1 MTALLQFIQYN
12 FQQILRLGFAFLK
25 GEILVCLLLAY
36 GIGTTLF
43 VGRQSKIFLRK
54 AKIVQLWEERR
65 RSGECTYKQIV
76 VNSSLIDHRNV
87 FLHEKYESIV
97 LAWKKGDFAWC
108 LRLAPQR
115 LSLMQFPLCPS
126 FHEQSSKL
134 HLSNS
139 KQTPKHKNCWAHYI
153 SYLTQQKIC
162 PENDLGKTK
171 KAKENVRNDTKV
183 TTLQKH
189 LGFEF
194 SR

>member
-1 MTALLQFIQYN
+1 MQRRSHFNLTIFFLNSNFLSRLANN

-43 VGRQSKIFLRK
+43 VGRQRK
-54 AKIVQLWEERR
+54 FFCAKQRLQLWEERR

-126 FHEQSSKL
+126 FHE
-134 HLSNS
+134 
-139 KQTPKHKNCWAHYI
+139 
-153 SYLTQQKIC
+153 
-162 PENDLGKTK
+162 
-171 KAKENVRNDTKV
+171 
-183 TTLQKH
+183 
-189 LGFEF
+189 
-194 SR
+194 